1 MIKNK
6 LKIFG
11 GAKAPSYISYKLKVM
26 GRGRPSKKTAS
37 KTTFVRTGRPAS
49 EKIVTCVVYKK
60 PKGKKHYL
68 NTYVNFGVDTIIT
81 TRKHTPLVSDDY
93 EIVDIGVGKSF
104 IKRYMKEYSIKE
116 ITIKD

>member
-1 MIKNK
+1 
-6 LKIFG
+6 
-11 GAKAPSYISYKLKVM
+11 M

-60 PKGKKHYL
+60 PTGKKHYL
-68 NTYVNFGVDTIIT
+68 NTYVNYELDSIISN
-81 TRKHTPLVSDDY
+81 RKHNPLIPDDC
-93 EIVDIGVGKSF
+93 EIIDIGIGKSYIEKYKKQF
-104 IKRYMKEYSIKE
+104 NIKE